1 MKKLDP
7 IYLDLL
13 HYTRI
18 EKCEDRSPNKSG
30 NHPFFSISSHNH
42 EKPHKTYSALH
53 EAFRDG
59 NNRVMEQLMQYMA

>member
-18 EKCEDRSPNKSG
+18 EKCESNSLNKSG
-30 NHPFFSISSHNH
+30 NHAFFSISSHN
-42 EKPHKTYSALH
+42 EKPHKTWSALH

>member
-18 EKCEDRSPNKSG
+18 EKCEESSQHNKS
-30 NHPFFSISSHNH
+30 NHPFFSISSHTH
-42 EKPHKTYSALH
+42 DKPHKT
-53 EAFRDG
+53 
-59 NNRVMEQLMQYMA
+59 